1 LKEFGDFENCPAFRH
16 PQIKGPEKMLSDIG
30 LYNEIKELGLYQ
42 TSNKVFPIIIID
54 RGVDQNGV
62 GEH

>member
-16 PQIKGPEKMLSDIG
+16 PQIKGPEKMLSDLG

-54 RGVDQNGV
+54 
-62 GEH
+62 